1 MINVIPLW
9 AGVVMF
15 FVIIG
20 VLIVSVIKDMKPT
33 AIVKPRFETPVLRNM
48 QDETGRYYVSSVWH
62 DRKTGEYFAAIKRK
76 GSPLYLERAS
86 AYSKKDLEYMIDKK
100 YSELRKKRYERAGM
114 IY

>member
-15 FVIIG
+15 FLLIG
-20 VLIVSVIKDMKPT
+20 VLIVSVAKDLKPT

-48 QDETGRYYVSSVWH
+48 QDETGRYYVSSIWH

-76 GSPLYLERAS
+76 GLPLYLEHAS
-86 AYSKKDLEYMIDKK
+86 AYSKKNLEEMIDKK
-100 YSELRKKRYERAGM
+100 YLELRKKSLERAGM